1 MSDPTTALHTAH
13 GPCATSTTIN
23 NSLVFLLA
31 CAAGLGV
38 ATLYYNQPI
47 LGVLAADFHATAG
60 EIGTI
65 PTLTQI
71 GYTVGILLLAPL
83 GDRYDRRRVILC
95 KILMLGV
102 GLLAMAAT
110 QSLMQLSAASIVIG
124 VAATLAQDCVPA
136 AATLAPEARRGQIVG
151 NVMMGLLL
159 GILLSRVVSG
169 VVAEAVGWRVMFML
183 AAVAVAA
190 LGLVALRRL
199 PAFVPTTNLPY
210 HTLLGSLLTLWR
222 RHAELRRAAI
232 AQGFLCA
239 AFSAFWS
246 TLAIMLHEPPFGY
259 GSAIAGCFGLA
270 GAAGAL
276 AAPVAGRIADRY
288 GPEAVTRLGA
298 TLVLISFAGFA
309 IVPQSLWWLIAGT
322 LLFDLGIQASMVA
335 HQSIIYRLDPAARS
349 RLNALLI
356 GSMFAGMAGGS
367 ALGSLALLHAGWR
380 GVALFAAAC
389 GMAALA
395 VRIWADRE
403 RCGFGPECVCPE

>member
-1 MSDPTTALHTAH
+1 MNDTLTTARERSAAHTAIDD
-13 GPCATSTTIN
+13 A
-23 NSLVFLLA
+23 LVFLLA
-31 CAAGLGV
+31 CTAGLGV

-47 LGVLAADFHATAG
+47 LGVLATDFHATAG
-60 EIGTI
+60 EIGYI

-71 GYTVGILLLAPL
+71 GYTIGILLLAPL
-83 GDRYDRRRVILC
+83 GDRYDRRHVILS
-95 KILMLGV
+95 KILMLGL
-102 GLLAMAAT
+102 GLLVMAAT
-110 QSLMQLSAASIVIG
+110 QSLTQLGAASIVIG
-124 VAATLAQDCVPA
+124 IAATLAQDCVPA

-151 NVMMGLLL
+151 SVMMGLLL

-169 VVAEAVGWRVMFML
+169 VVAEALGWRTMFVL
-183 AAVAVAA
+183 AAVAVGV
-190 LGLVALRRL
+190 LGLVAHRRL
-199 PAFVPTTNLPY
+199 PAFAPTTDLPY

-246 TLAIMLHEPPFGY
+246 TLAIMLHEPPFSY
-259 GSAIAGCFGLA
+259 GSAVAGCFGLA

-276 AAPVAGRIADRY
+276 AAPIAGRIADRY
-288 GPEAVTRLGA
+288 GPEAVTQLGA
-298 TLVLISFAGFA
+298 ALVLVSFAGFA
-309 IVPQSLWWLIAGT
+309 IAPQSLWWLIAGT

-356 GSMFAGMAGGS
+356 GSMFTGMAGGS

-380 GVALFAAAC
+380 GVAFFAATC
-389 GMAALA
+389 SLAALA
-395 VRIWADRE
+395 VRILAYRE
-403 RCGFGPECVCPE
+403 RREFGPACVCPE

>member
-1 MSDPTTALHTAH
+1 MNDTLTTARERSAAH
-13 GPCATSTTIN
+13 PVIDDA
-23 NSLVFLLA
+23 LVFLLA

-47 LGVLAADFHATAG
+47 LGVLATDFHATAG
-60 EIGTI
+60 EIGYI

-71 GYTVGILLLAPL
+71 GYTIGILLLAPL
-83 GDRYDRRRVILC
+83 GDRYDRRHVILF
-95 KILMLGV
+95 KILMLGL
-102 GLLAMAAT
+102 GLLVMAAT
-110 QSLMQLSAASIVIG
+110 QSLTQLGAASIVIG
-124 VAATLAQDCVPA
+124 IAATLAQDCVPA

-151 NVMMGLLL
+151 SVMMGLLL

-169 VVAEAVGWRVMFML
+169 VVAEALGWRTMFVL
-183 AAVAVAA
+183 AAVAVGV
-190 LGLVALRRL
+190 LGLVAHRRL
-199 PAFVPTTNLPY
+199 PAFAPTTDLPY

-246 TLAIMLHEPPFGY
+246 TLAIMLHEPPFSY
-259 GSAIAGCFGLA
+259 GSAVAGCFGLA

-276 AAPVAGRIADRY
+276 AAPIAGRIADRY
-288 GPEAVTRLGA
+288 GPEAVTQLGA
-298 TLVLISFAGFA
+298 ALVLVSFAGFA
-309 IVPQSLWWLIAGT
+309 IAPQNLWWLIAGT

-356 GSMFAGMAGGS
+356 GSMFTGMAGGS
-367 ALGSLALLHAGWR
+367 VLGSLALLHAGWR
-380 GVALFAAAC
+380 GVAFFAATC
-389 GMAALA
+389 GLAALA
-395 VRIWADRE
+395 VRILAYRE
-403 RCGFGPECVCPE
+403 RREFGSVCVCSE

>member
-1 MSDPTTALHTAH
+1 MNDTLTTARERSAAHTAIDD
-13 GPCATSTTIN
+13 A
-23 NSLVFLLA
+23 LVFLLA
-31 CAAGLGV
+31 CTAGLGV

-47 LGVLAADFHATAG
+47 LGVLATDFHATAG
-60 EIGTI
+60 EIGYI

-71 GYTVGILLLAPL
+71 GYTIGILLLAPL
-83 GDRYDRRRVILC
+83 GDRYDRRRVILS
-95 KILMLGV
+95 KILMLGL
-102 GLLAMAAT
+102 GLLVMAAT
-110 QSLMQLSAASIVIG
+110 QSLTQLGAASIVIG
-124 VAATLAQDCVPA
+124 IAATLAQDCVPA

-151 NVMMGLLL
+151 SVMMGLLL

-169 VVAEAVGWRVMFML
+169 VVAEALGWRTMFVL
-183 AAVAVAA
+183 AAVAVGV
-190 LGLVALRRL
+190 LGLVAHRRL
-199 PAFVPTTNLPY
+199 PAFAPTTDLPY

-246 TLAIMLHEPPFGY
+246 TLAIMLHEPPFSY
-259 GSAIAGCFGLA
+259 GSAVAGCFGLA

-276 AAPVAGRIADRY
+276 AAPIAGRIADCY
-288 GPEAVTRLGA
+288 GPEAVTQLGTA
-298 TLVLISFAGFA
+298 LVLVSFAGFA
-309 IVPQSLWWLIAGT
+309 IAPQSLWWLIAGT

-356 GSMFAGMAGGS
+356 GSMFTGMAGGS

-380 GVALFAAAC
+380 GVALFAVTC
-389 GMAALA
+389 SLGALA
-395 VRIWADRE
+395 VRILAYRE
-403 RCGFGPECVCPE
+403 RRKFGPACVCPE

>member
-1 MSDPTTALHTAH
+1 MTCIRYCCEAEEKA
-13 GPCATSTTIN
+13 
-23 NSLVFLLA
+23 
-31 CAAGLGV
+31 
-38 ATLYYNQPI
+38 
-47 LGVLAADFHATAG
+47 
-60 EIGTI
+60 EIK
-65 PTLTQI
+65 
-71 GYTVGILLLAPL
+71 GITRCFP
-83 GDRYDRRRVILC
+83 
-95 KILMLGV
+95 
-102 GLLAMAAT
+102 
-110 QSLMQLSAASIVIG
+110 
-124 VAATLAQDCVPA
+124 
-136 AATLAPEARRGQIVG
+136 
-151 NVMMGLLL
+151 
-159 GILLSRVVSG
+159 
-169 VVAEAVGWRVMFML
+169 
-183 AAVAVAA
+183 
-190 LGLVALRRL
+190 LVALRRL

-276 AAPVAGRIADRY
+276 AAPIAGRIADRY

>member
-1 MSDPTTALHTAH
+1 MNDTLTTARERSAAHTAIDD
-13 GPCATSTTIN
+13 A
-23 NSLVFLLA
+23 LVFLLA
-31 CAAGLGV
+31 CTAGLGV

-47 LGVLAADFHATAG
+47 LGVLATDFHATVG
-60 EIGTI
+60 EIGYI

-71 GYTVGILLLAPL
+71 GYTIGILLLAPL
-83 GDRYDRRRVILC
+83 GDRYDRRRVILS
-95 KILMLGV
+95 KILMLGL
-102 GLLAMAAT
+102 GLLVMAAT
-110 QSLMQLSAASIVIG
+110 QSLTQLGAASVVIG
-124 VAATLAQDCVPA
+124 IAATLAQDCVPA

-151 NVMMGLLL
+151 SVMMGLLL

-169 VVAEAVGWRVMFML
+169 VVAEALGWRTMFVL
-183 AAVAVAA
+183 AAVAVGV
-190 LGLVALRRL
+190 LGLVAHRRL
-199 PAFVPTTNLPY
+199 PAFAPTTDLPY

-246 TLAIMLHEPPFGY
+246 TLAIMLHEPPFSY
-259 GSAIAGCFGLA
+259 GSAVAGCFGLA

-276 AAPVAGRIADRY
+276 AAPIAGRIADRY
-288 GPEAVTRLGA
+288 GPEAVTQFGA
-298 TLVLISFAGFA
+298 ALVLVSFAGFA
-309 IVPQSLWWLIAGT
+309 IAPQSLWWLIAGT

-356 GSMFAGMAGGS
+356 GSMFTGMAGGS

-380 GVALFAAAC
+380 GVALLAATC
-389 GMAALA
+389 SLAALA
-395 VRIWADRE
+395 VRILAYRE
-403 RCGFGPECVCPE
+403 RREFSPACVCPE

>member
-1 MSDPTTALHTAH
+1 MNDTLTTARERSAIDD
-13 GPCATSTTIN
+13 A
-23 NSLVFLLA
+23 LVFLLA
-31 CAAGLGV
+31 CTAGLGV

-47 LGVLAADFHATAG
+47 LGVLAADFHATTG
-60 EIGTI
+60 EIGYI

-71 GYTVGILLLAPL
+71 GYTIGILLLAPL
-83 GDRYDRRRVILC
+83 GDRYDRRRVILS
-95 KILMLGV
+95 KILMLGL
-102 GLLAMAAT
+102 GLLVMAAT
-110 QSLMQLSAASIVIG
+110 QSLTQLGAASVVIG
-124 VAATLAQDCVPA
+124 IAATLAQDCVPA

-151 NVMMGLLL
+151 SVMMGLLL

-169 VVAEAVGWRVMFML
+169 VVAEALGWRTMFVL
-183 AAVAVAA
+183 AAVAVGV
-190 LGLVALRRL
+190 LGLVAHRRL
-199 PAFVPTTNLPY
+199 PAFAPTTDLPY

-246 TLAIMLHEPPFGY
+246 TLAIMLHEPPFSY
-259 GSAIAGCFGLA
+259 GSAVAGCFGLA

-276 AAPVAGRIADRY
+276 AAPIAGRIADYY
-288 GPEAVTRLGA
+288 GPEAVTQLGTA
-298 TLVLISFAGFA
+298 LVLVSFAGFA
-309 IVPQSLWWLIAGT
+309 IAPQSLWWLIAGT

-356 GSMFAGMAGGS
+356 GSMFTGMAGGS

-380 GVALFAAAC
+380 GVALFAVTC
-389 GMAALA
+389 SLGALA
-395 VRIWADRE
+395 VRILAYRE
-403 RCGFGPECVCPE
+403 RRKFGPACVCPE

>member
-1 MSDPTTALHTAH
+1 MNDTLTTARERSAIDD
-13 GPCATSTTIN
+13 A
-23 NSLVFLLA
+23 LVFLLA
-31 CAAGLGV
+31 CTAGLGV

-47 LGVLAADFHATAG
+47 LGVLATDFHATAG
-60 EIGTI
+60 EIGYI

-71 GYTVGILLLAPL
+71 GYTIGILLLAPL
-83 GDRYDRRRVILC
+83 GDRYDRRRVILS
-95 KILMLGV
+95 KILMLGL
-102 GLLAMAAT
+102 GLLVMAAT
-110 QSLMQLSAASIVIG
+110 QSLTQLGAASIVIG
-124 VAATLAQDCVPA
+124 IAATLAQDCVPA

-151 NVMMGLLL
+151 SVMMGLLL

-169 VVAEAVGWRVMFML
+169 VVAEALGWRTMFVL
-183 AAVAVAA
+183 AAVAVGV
-190 LGLVALRRL
+190 LGLVAHRRL
-199 PAFVPTTNLPY
+199 PAFAPTTDLPY

-246 TLAIMLHEPPFGY
+246 TLAIMLHEPPFSY
-259 GSAIAGCFGLA
+259 GSAVAGCFGLA

-276 AAPVAGRIADRY
+276 AAPIAGRIADRY
-288 GPEAVTRLGA
+288 GPEAVTQLGA
-298 TLVLISFAGFA
+298 ALVLVSFAGFA
-309 IVPQSLWWLIAGT
+309 IAPQNLWWLIAGT

-356 GSMFAGMAGGS
+356 GSMFTGMAGGS

-380 GVALFAAAC
+380 GVALFAVTC
-389 GMAALA
+389 SLAALA
-395 VRIWADRE
+395 VRILAYRE
-403 RCGFGPECVCPE
+403 RREFGPACVCPE

>member
-1 MSDPTTALHTAH
+1 MNDMLTTARERSAIDD
-13 GPCATSTTIN
+13 A
-23 NSLVFLLA
+23 LVFLLA
-31 CAAGLGV
+31 CTAGLGV

-47 LGVLAADFHATAG
+47 LGVLATDFHATAG
-60 EIGTI
+60 EIGYI

-71 GYTVGILLLAPL
+71 GYTIGILLLAPL
-83 GDRYDRRRVILC
+83 GDRYDRRRVILS
-95 KILMLGV
+95 KILMLGL
-102 GLLAMAAT
+102 GLLVMAAT
-110 QSLMQLSAASIVIG
+110 QSLTQLGAASVVIG
-124 VAATLAQDCVPA
+124 IAATLAQDCVPA

-151 NVMMGLLL
+151 SVMMGLLL

-169 VVAEAVGWRVMFML
+169 VVAEALGWRTMFVL
-183 AAVAVAA
+183 AAVAVGV
-190 LGLVALRRL
+190 LGLVAHRRL
-199 PAFVPTTNLPY
+199 PAFAPTTDLPY

-246 TLAIMLHEPPFGY
+246 TLAIMLHEPPFSY
-259 GSAIAGCFGLA
+259 GSAVAGCFGLA

-276 AAPVAGRIADRY
+276 AAPIAGRIADRY
-288 GPEAVTRLGA
+288 GPEAVTQLGA
-298 TLVLISFAGFA
+298 ALVLVSFAGFA
-309 IVPQSLWWLIAGT
+309 IAPQSLWWLIAGT

-356 GSMFAGMAGGS
+356 GSMFTGMAGGS

-380 GVALFAAAC
+380 GVAFFAATC
-389 GMAALA
+389 SLAALA
-395 VRIWADRE
+395 VRILAYRE
-403 RCGFGPECVCPE
+403 RREFGPACVCPE

>member
-1 MSDPTTALHTAH
+1 MNDMLTTARERSAIDD
-13 GPCATSTTIN
+13 A
-23 NSLVFLLA
+23 LVFLLA
-31 CAAGLGV
+31 CTAGLGV

-47 LGVLAADFHATAG
+47 LGVLATDFHATAG
-60 EIGTI
+60 EIGYI

-71 GYTVGILLLAPL
+71 GYTIGILLLAPL
-83 GDRYDRRRVILC
+83 GDRYDRRRVILS
-95 KILMLGV
+95 KILMLGL
-102 GLLAMAAT
+102 GLLVMAAT
-110 QSLMQLSAASIVIG
+110 QSLTQLGAASVVIG
-124 VAATLAQDCVPA
+124 IAATLAQDCVPA

-151 NVMMGLLL
+151 SVMMGLLL

-169 VVAEAVGWRVMFML
+169 VMAEALGWRTMFVL
-183 AAVAVAA
+183 AAVAVGV
-190 LGLVALRRL
+190 LGLVAHRRL
-199 PAFVPTTNLPY
+199 PAFAPTTDLPY

-246 TLAIMLHEPPFGY
+246 TLAIMLHEPPFSY
-259 GSAIAGCFGLA
+259 GSAVAGCFGLA

-276 AAPVAGRIADRY
+276 AAPIAGRIADRY
-288 GPEAVTRLGA
+288 GPEAVTQLGA
-298 TLVLISFAGFA
+298 ALVLVSFAGFA
-309 IVPQSLWWLIAGT
+309 IAPQSLWWLIAGT

-356 GSMFAGMAGGS
+356 GSMFTGMAGGS

-380 GVALFAAAC
+380 GVAFFAATC
-389 GMAALA
+389 SLAALA
-395 VRIWADRE
+395 VRILAYRE
-403 RCGFGPECVCPE
+403 RREFGPACVCPE

>member
-1 MSDPTTALHTAH
+1 MNDTLTTARERSAIDD
-13 GPCATSTTIN
+13 A
-23 NSLVFLLA
+23 LVFLLA
-31 CAAGLGV
+31 CTAGLGV

-47 LGVLAADFHATAG
+47 LGVLATDFHATAG
-60 EIGTI
+60 EIGYI

-71 GYTVGILLLAPL
+71 GYTIGILLLAPL
-83 GDRYDRRRVILC
+83 GDRYDRRRVILS
-95 KILMLGV
+95 KILMLGL
-102 GLLAMAAT
+102 GLLVMAAT
-110 QSLMQLSAASIVIG
+110 QSLTQLGAASIVIG
-124 VAATLAQDCVPA
+124 IAATLAQDCVPA

-151 NVMMGLLL
+151 SVMMGLLL

-169 VVAEAVGWRVMFML
+169 VVAEALGWRTMFVL
-183 AAVAVAA
+183 AAVAVGV
-190 LGLVALRRL
+190 LGLVAHRRL
-199 PAFVPTTNLPY
+199 PAFAPTTDLPY

-246 TLAIMLHEPPFGY
+246 TLAIMLHEPPFSY
-259 GSAIAGCFGLA
+259 GSAVAGCFGLA

-276 AAPVAGRIADRY
+276 AAPIAGRIADRY
-288 GPEAVTRLGA
+288 GPEAVTQLGA
-298 TLVLISFAGFA
+298 ALVLVSFAGFA
-309 IVPQSLWWLIAGT
+309 IAPQSLWWLIAGT

-356 GSMFAGMAGGS
+356 GSMFTGMAGGS

-380 GVALFAAAC
+380 GVAFFAATC
-389 GMAALA
+389 SLAALA
-395 VRIWADRE
+395 VRILAYRE
-403 RCGFGPECVCPE
+403 RREFGSACVCSE

>member
-1 MSDPTTALHTAH
+1 MNDTLTTARERSAIDD
-13 GPCATSTTIN
+13 A
-23 NSLVFLLA
+23 LVFLLA
-31 CAAGLGV
+31 CTAGLGV

-47 LGVLAADFHATAG
+47 LGVLATDFHATAG
-60 EIGTI
+60 EIGYI

-71 GYTVGILLLAPL
+71 GYTIGILLLAPL
-83 GDRYDRRRVILC
+83 GDRYDRRRVILS
-95 KILMLGV
+95 KILMLGL
-102 GLLAMAAT
+102 GLLVMAAT
-110 QSLMQLSAASIVIG
+110 QSLTQLGAASVVIG
-124 VAATLAQDCVPA
+124 IAATLAQDCVPA

-151 NVMMGLLL
+151 SVMMGLLL

-169 VVAEAVGWRVMFML
+169 VVAEALGWRTMFVL
-183 AAVAVAA
+183 AAVAVGV
-190 LGLVALRRL
+190 LGLVAHRRL
-199 PAFVPTTNLPY
+199 PAFAPTTDLPY

-246 TLAIMLHEPPFGY
+246 TLAIMLHEPPFSY
-259 GSAIAGCFGLA
+259 GSAVAGCFGLA

-276 AAPVAGRIADRY
+276 AAPIAGRIADCY
-288 GPEAVTRLGA
+288 GPEAVTQLGTA
-298 TLVLISFAGFA
+298 LVLVSFAGFA
-309 IVPQSLWWLIAGT
+309 IAPQSLWWLIAGT

-356 GSMFAGMAGGS
+356 GSMFTGMAGGS

-380 GVALFAAAC
+380 GVALFAVTC
-389 GMAALA
+389 SLGALA
-395 VRIWADRE
+395 VRILAYRE
-403 RCGFGPECVCPE
+403 RREFGPACVCPE

>member
-1 MSDPTTALHTAH
+1 MNDTLTTARERSAAHTAIDD
-13 GPCATSTTIN
+13 A
-23 NSLVFLLA
+23 LVFLLA
-31 CAAGLGV
+31 CTAGLGV

-47 LGVLAADFHATAG
+47 LGVLAADFHATTG
-60 EIGTI
+60 EIGYI

-71 GYTVGILLLAPL
+71 GYTIGILLLAPL
-83 GDRYDRRRVILC
+83 GDRYDRRRVILS
-95 KILMLGV
+95 KILMLGL
-102 GLLAMAAT
+102 GLLVMAAT
-110 QSLMQLSAASIVIG
+110 QSLTQLGAASVVIG
-124 VAATLAQDCVPA
+124 IAATLAQDCVPA

-151 NVMMGLLL
+151 SVMMGLLL

-169 VVAEAVGWRVMFML
+169 VVAEALGWRTMFVL
-183 AAVAVAA
+183 AAVAVGV
-190 LGLVALRRL
+190 LGLVAHRRL
-199 PAFVPTTNLPY
+199 PAFAPTTDLPY

-246 TLAIMLHEPPFGY
+246 TLAIMLHEPPFSY
-259 GSAIAGCFGLA
+259 GSAVAGCFGLA

-276 AAPVAGRIADRY
+276 AAPIAGRIADYY
-288 GPEAVTRLGA
+288 GPEAVTQLGTA
-298 TLVLISFAGFA
+298 LVLVSFAGFA
-309 IVPQSLWWLIAGT
+309 IAPQSLWWLIAGT

-356 GSMFAGMAGGS
+356 GSMFTGMAGGS

-380 GVALFAAAC
+380 GVALFAATC
-389 GMAALA
+389 SLGALA
-395 VRIWADRE
+395 VRILAYRE
-403 RCGFGPECVCPE
+403 RRKFGPACVCPE

>member
-1 MSDPTTALHTAH
+1 MNDTLTTARERSAAHTAIDD
-13 GPCATSTTIN
+13 A
-23 NSLVFLLA
+23 LVFLLA
-31 CAAGLGV
+31 CTAGLGV

-47 LGVLAADFHATAG
+47 LGVLATDFHATAG
-60 EIGTI
+60 EIGYI

-71 GYTVGILLLAPL
+71 GYTIGILLLAPL
-83 GDRYDRRRVILC
+83 GDRYDRRRVILS
-95 KILMLGV
+95 KILMLGL
-102 GLLAMAAT
+102 GLLVMAAT
-110 QSLMQLSAASIVIG
+110 QSLTQLGAASVVIG
-124 VAATLAQDCVPA
+124 IAATLAQDCVPA

-151 NVMMGLLL
+151 SVMMGLLL

-169 VVAEAVGWRVMFML
+169 VVAEALGWRTMFVL
-183 AAVAVAA
+183 AAVAVGV
-190 LGLVALRRL
+190 LGLVAHRRL
-199 PAFVPTTNLPY
+199 PAFAPTTDLPY

-246 TLAIMLHEPPFGY
+246 TLAIMLHEPPFSY
-259 GSAIAGCFGLA
+259 GSAVAGCFGLA

-276 AAPVAGRIADRY
+276 AAPIAGRIADRY
-288 GPEAVTRLGA
+288 GPEAVTQLGA
-298 TLVLISFAGFA
+298 ALVLVSFAGFA
-309 IVPQSLWWLIAGT
+309 IAPQSLWWLIAGT

-356 GSMFAGMAGGS
+356 GSMFTGMAGGS

-380 GVALFAAAC
+380 GVALLAATC
-389 GMAALA
+389 SLAALA
-395 VRIWADRE
+395 VRILAYRE
-403 RCGFGPECVCPE
+403 RREFSPACVCPE

>member
-1 MSDPTTALHTAH
+1 MNDTLTTARERSAAHTAIDD
-13 GPCATSTTIN
+13 A
-23 NSLVFLLA
+23 LVFLLA
-31 CAAGLGV
+31 CTAGLGV

-47 LGVLAADFHATAG
+47 LGVLATDFHATVG
-60 EIGTI
+60 EIGYI

-71 GYTVGILLLAPL
+71 GYTIGILLLAPL
-83 GDRYDRRRVILC
+83 GDRYDRRRVILS
-95 KILMLGV
+95 KILMLGL
-102 GLLAMAAT
+102 GLLVMAAT
-110 QSLMQLSAASIVIG
+110 QSLTQLGAASVVIG
-124 VAATLAQDCVPA
+124 IAATLAQDCVPA

-151 NVMMGLLL
+151 SVMMGLLL

-169 VVAEAVGWRVMFML
+169 VVAEALGWRTMFVL
-183 AAVAVAA
+183 AAVAVGV
-190 LGLVALRRL
+190 LGLVAHRRL
-199 PAFVPTTNLPY
+199 PAFAPTTDLPY

-246 TLAIMLHEPPFGY
+246 TLAIMLHEPPFSY
-259 GSAIAGCFGLA
+259 GSAVAGCFGLA

-276 AAPVAGRIADRY
+276 AAPIAGRIADYY
-288 GPEAVTRLGA
+288 GPEAVTQLGTA
-298 TLVLISFAGFA
+298 LVLVSFAGFA
-309 IVPQSLWWLIAGT
+309 IAPQSLWWLIAGT

-356 GSMFAGMAGGS
+356 GSMFTGMAGGS

-380 GVALFAAAC
+380 GVALLAATC
-389 GMAALA
+389 SLAALA
-395 VRIWADRE
+395 VRILAYRE
-403 RCGFGPECVCPE
+403 RREFGPACVCPE

>member
-1 MSDPTTALHTAH
+1 MNDMLTTARERSAIDD
-13 GPCATSTTIN
+13 A
-23 NSLVFLLA
+23 LVFLLA
-31 CAAGLGV
+31 CTAGLGV

-47 LGVLAADFHATAG
+47 LGVLATDFHATAG
-60 EIGTI
+60 EIGYI

-71 GYTVGILLLAPL
+71 GYTIGILLLAPL
-83 GDRYDRRRVILC
+83 GDRYDRRRVILS
-95 KILMLGV
+95 KILMLGL
-102 GLLAMAAT
+102 GLLVMAAT
-110 QSLMQLSAASIVIG
+110 QSLTQLGAASVVIG
-124 VAATLAQDCVPA
+124 IAATLAQDCVPA

-151 NVMMGLLL
+151 SVMMGLLL

-169 VVAEAVGWRVMFML
+169 VVAEALGWRTMFVL
-183 AAVAVAA
+183 AAVAVGV
-190 LGLVALRRL
+190 LGLVAHRRL
-199 PAFVPTTNLPY
+199 PAFAPTTDLPY

-246 TLAIMLHEPPFGY
+246 TLAIMLHEPPFSY
-259 GSAIAGCFGLA
+259 GSAVAGCFGLA

-276 AAPVAGRIADRY
+276 AAPIAGRIADRY
-288 GPEAVTRLGA
+288 GPEAVTQLGA
-298 TLVLISFAGFA
+298 ALVLVSFAGFA
-309 IVPQSLWWLIAGT
+309 IAPQSLWWLIAGT

-356 GSMFAGMAGGS
+356 GSMFTGMAGGS

-380 GVALFAAAC
+380 GVALFAVTC
-389 GMAALA
+389 SLGALA
-395 VRIWADRE
+395 VRILAYRE
-403 RCGFGPECVCPE
+403 RRKFGPACVCPE

>member
-1 MSDPTTALHTAH
+1 MNDTLTTARERSAAHTAIDD
-13 GPCATSTTIN
+13 A
-23 NSLVFLLA
+23 LVFLLA
-31 CAAGLGV
+31 CTAGLGV

-47 LGVLAADFHATAG
+47 LGVLATDFHATVG
-60 EIGTI
+60 EIGYI

-71 GYTVGILLLAPL
+71 GYTIGILLLAPL
-83 GDRYDRRRVILC
+83 GDRYDRRRVILS
-95 KILMLGV
+95 KILMLGL
-102 GLLAMAAT
+102 GLLVMAAT
-110 QSLMQLSAASIVIG
+110 QSLTQLGAASVVIG
-124 VAATLAQDCVPA
+124 IAATLAQDCVPA

-151 NVMMGLLL
+151 SVMMGLLL

-169 VVAEAVGWRVMFML
+169 VVAEALGWRTMFVL
-183 AAVAVAA
+183 AAVAVGV
-190 LGLVALRRL
+190 LGLVAHRRL
-199 PAFVPTTNLPY
+199 PAFAPTTDLPY

-246 TLAIMLHEPPFGY
+246 TLAIMLHEPPFSY
-259 GSAIAGCFGLA
+259 GSAVAGCFGLA

-276 AAPVAGRIADRY
+276 AAPIAGRIADRY
-288 GPEAVTRLGA
+288 GPEAVTQLGA
-298 TLVLISFAGFA
+298 ALVLVSFAGFA
-309 IVPQSLWWLIAGT
+309 IAPQSLWWLIAGT

-356 GSMFAGMAGGS
+356 GSMFTGMAGGS

-380 GVALFAAAC
+380 GVALLAATC
-389 GMAALA
+389 SLAALA
-395 VRIWADRE
+395 VRILAYRE
-403 RCGFGPECVCPE
+403 RREFSPACVCPE

>member
-1 MSDPTTALHTAH
+1 MNDMLTTARERSAIDD
-13 GPCATSTTIN
+13 A
-23 NSLVFLLA
+23 LVFLLA
-31 CAAGLGV
+31 CTAGLGV

-60 EIGTI
+60 EIGYI

-71 GYTVGILLLAPL
+71 GYTIGILLLAPL
-83 GDRYDRRRVILC
+83 GDRYDRRRVILS
-95 KILMLGV
+95 KILMLGL
-102 GLLAMAAT
+102 GLLVMAAT
-110 QSLMQLSAASIVIG
+110 QSLTQLGAASVVIG
-124 VAATLAQDCVPA
+124 IAATLAQDCVPA

-151 NVMMGLLL
+151 SVMMGLLL

-169 VVAEAVGWRVMFML
+169 VVAEALGWRTMFVL
-183 AAVAVAA
+183 AAVAVGV
-190 LGLVALRRL
+190 LGLVAHRRL
-199 PAFVPTTNLPY
+199 PAFAPTTDLPY

-246 TLAIMLHEPPFGY
+246 TLAIMLHEPPFSY
-259 GSAIAGCFGLA
+259 GSAVAGCFGLA

-276 AAPVAGRIADRY
+276 AAPIAGRIADRY
-288 GPEAVTRLGA
+288 GPEAVTQLGA
-298 TLVLISFAGFA
+298 ALVLVSFAGFA
-309 IVPQSLWWLIAGT
+309 IAPQSLRWLIAGT

-356 GSMFAGMAGGS
+356 GSMFTGMAGGS

-380 GVALFAAAC
+380 GVAFFAATC
-389 GMAALA
+389 SLAALA
-395 VRIWADRE
+395 VRILAYRE
-403 RCGFGPECVCPE
+403 RREFGSACVCPE

>member
-1 MSDPTTALHTAH
+1 MNDMLTTARERSAIDD
-13 GPCATSTTIN
+13 A
-23 NSLVFLLA
+23 LVFLLA
-31 CAAGLGV
+31 CTAGLGV

-47 LGVLAADFHATAG
+47 LGVLAADFHATTG
-60 EIGTI
+60 EIGYI

-71 GYTVGILLLAPL
+71 GYTIGILLLAPL
-83 GDRYDRRRVILC
+83 GDRYDRRRVILS
-95 KILMLGV
+95 KILMLGL
-102 GLLAMAAT
+102 GLLVMAAT
-110 QSLMQLSAASIVIG
+110 QSLTQLGAASVVIG
-124 VAATLAQDCVPA
+124 IAATLAQDCVPA

-151 NVMMGLLL
+151 SVMMGLLL

-169 VVAEAVGWRVMFML
+169 VVAEALGWRTMFVL
-183 AAVAVAA
+183 AAVAVGV
-190 LGLVALRRL
+190 LGLVAHRRL
-199 PAFVPTTNLPY
+199 PAFAPTTDLPY

-246 TLAIMLHEPPFGY
+246 TLAIMLHEPPFSY
-259 GSAIAGCFGLA
+259 GSAVAGCFGLA

-276 AAPVAGRIADRY
+276 AAPIAGRIADRY
-288 GPEAVTRLGA
+288 GSEAVTQLGA
-298 TLVLISFAGFA
+298 ALVLVSFAGFA
-309 IVPQSLWWLIAGT
+309 IAPQSLWWLIAGT

-356 GSMFAGMAGGS
+356 GSMFTGMAGGS

-380 GVALFAAAC
+380 GVALLAATC
-389 GMAALA
+389 SLAALA
-395 VRIWADRE
+395 VRILAYRE
-403 RCGFGPECVCPE
+403 RREFSPACVCPE

>member
-1 MSDPTTALHTAH
+1 MNDTLTTARERSAIDD
-13 GPCATSTTIN
+13 A
-23 NSLVFLLA
+23 LVFLLA
-31 CAAGLGV
+31 CTAGLGV

-47 LGVLAADFHATAG
+47 LGVLATDFHATAG
-60 EIGTI
+60 EIGYI

-71 GYTVGILLLAPL
+71 GYTIGILLLAPL
-83 GDRYDRRRVILC
+83 GDRYDRRRVILS
-95 KILMLGV
+95 KILMLGL
-102 GLLAMAAT
+102 GLLVMAAT
-110 QSLMQLSAASIVIG
+110 QSLTQLGAASVVIG
-124 VAATLAQDCVPA
+124 IAATLAQDCVPA

-151 NVMMGLLL
+151 SVMMGLLL

-169 VVAEAVGWRVMFML
+169 VVAEALGWRTMFVL
-183 AAVAVAA
+183 AAVAVGV
-190 LGLVALRRL
+190 LGLVAHRRL
-199 PAFVPTTNLPY
+199 PAFAPTTDLPY

-246 TLAIMLHEPPFGY
+246 TLAIMLHEPPFSY
-259 GSAIAGCFGLA
+259 GSAVAGCFGLA

-276 AAPVAGRIADRY
+276 AAPIAGRIADRY
-288 GPEAVTRLGA
+288 GPEAVTQLGTA
-298 TLVLISFAGFA
+298 LVLVSFAGFA
-309 IVPQSLWWLIAGT
+309 IAPQSLWWLIAGT

-356 GSMFAGMAGGS
+356 GSMFTGMAGGS

-380 GVALFAAAC
+380 GVALFAVTC
-389 GMAALA
+389 SLAALA
-395 VRIWADRE
+395 VRILAYRE
-403 RCGFGPECVCPE
+403 RREFGPACVCPE

>member
-1 MSDPTTALHTAH
+1 MNDTLTTARERSAIDD
-13 GPCATSTTIN
+13 A
-23 NSLVFLLA
+23 LVFLLA
-31 CAAGLGV
+31 CTAGLGV

-47 LGVLAADFHATAG
+47 LGVLATDFHATAG
-60 EIGTI
+60 EIGYI

-71 GYTVGILLLAPL
+71 GYTIGILLLAPL
-83 GDRYDRRRVILC
+83 GDRYDRRRVILS
-95 KILMLGV
+95 KILMLGL
-102 GLLAMAAT
+102 GLLVMAAT
-110 QSLMQLSAASIVIG
+110 QSLTQLGAASIVIG
-124 VAATLAQDCVPA
+124 IAATLAQDCVPA

-151 NVMMGLLL
+151 SVMMGLLL

-169 VVAEAVGWRVMFML
+169 VVAEALGWRTMFVL
-183 AAVAVAA
+183 AAVAVGV
-190 LGLVALRRL
+190 LGLVAHRRL
-199 PAFVPTTNLPY
+199 PAFAPTTDLPY

-246 TLAIMLHEPPFGY
+246 TLAIMLHEPPFSY
-259 GSAIAGCFGLA
+259 GSAVAGCFGLA

-276 AAPVAGRIADRY
+276 AAPIAGRIADCY
-288 GPEAVTRLGA
+288 GPEAVTQLGTA
-298 TLVLISFAGFA
+298 LVLVSFAGFA
-309 IVPQSLWWLIAGT
+309 IAPQSLWWLIAGT

-356 GSMFAGMAGGS
+356 GSMFTGMAGGS

-380 GVALFAAAC
+380 GVALFAVTC
-389 GMAALA
+389 SLGALA
-395 VRIWADRE
+395 VRILAYRE
-403 RCGFGPECVCPE
+403 RREFGPACVCPE

>member
-1 MSDPTTALHTAH
+1 MNDMLTTARERSAIDD
-13 GPCATSTTIN
+13 A
-23 NSLVFLLA
+23 LVFLLA
-31 CAAGLGV
+31 CTAGLGV

-60 EIGTI
+60 EIGYI

-71 GYTVGILLLAPL
+71 GYTIGILLLAPL
-83 GDRYDRRRVILC
+83 GDRYDRRRVILS
-95 KILMLGV
+95 KILMLGL
-102 GLLAMAAT
+102 GLLVMAAT
-110 QSLMQLSAASIVIG
+110 QSLTQLGAASVVIG
-124 VAATLAQDCVPA
+124 IAATLAQDCVPA

-151 NVMMGLLL
+151 SVMMGLLL

-169 VVAEAVGWRVMFML
+169 VVAEALGWRTMFVL
-183 AAVAVAA
+183 AAVAVGV
-190 LGLVALRRL
+190 LGLVAHRRL
-199 PAFVPTTNLPY
+199 PAFAPTTDLPY

-246 TLAIMLHEPPFGY
+246 TLAIMLHEPPFSY
-259 GSAIAGCFGLA
+259 GSAVAGCFGLA

-276 AAPVAGRIADRY
+276 AAPIAGRIADYY
-288 GPEAVTRLGA
+288 GPEAVTQLGTA
-298 TLVLISFAGFA
+298 LVLVSFAGFA
-309 IVPQSLWWLIAGT
+309 IAPQSLRWLIAGT

-356 GSMFAGMAGGS
+356 GSMFTGMAGGS

-380 GVALFAAAC
+380 GVAFFAATC
-389 GMAALA
+389 SLAALA
-395 VRIWADRE
+395 VRILAYRE
-403 RCGFGPECVCPE
+403 RREFGPACVCPE

>member
-1 MSDPTTALHTAH
+1 MNDMLTTARERSAIDD
-13 GPCATSTTIN
+13 A
-23 NSLVFLLA
+23 LVFLLA
-31 CAAGLGV
+31 CTAGLGV

-47 LGVLAADFHATAG
+47 LGVLAADFHATTG
-60 EIGTI
+60 EIGYI

-71 GYTVGILLLAPL
+71 GYTIGILLLAPL
-83 GDRYDRRRVILC
+83 GDRYDRRRVILS
-95 KILMLGV
+95 KILMLGL
-102 GLLAMAAT
+102 GLLVMAAT
-110 QSLMQLSAASIVIG
+110 QSLTQLGAASVVIG
-124 VAATLAQDCVPA
+124 IAATLAQDCVPA

-151 NVMMGLLL
+151 SVMMGLLL

-169 VVAEAVGWRVMFML
+169 VVAEALGWRTMFVL
-183 AAVAVAA
+183 AAVAVGV
-190 LGLVALRRL
+190 LGLVAHRRL
-199 PAFVPTTNLPY
+199 PAFAPTTDLPY

-246 TLAIMLHEPPFGY
+246 TLAIMLHEPPFSY
-259 GSAIAGCFGLA
+259 GSAVAGCFGLA

-276 AAPVAGRIADRY
+276 AAPIAGRIADRY
-288 GPEAVTRLGA
+288 GPEAVTQLGA
-298 TLVLISFAGFA
+298 ALVLVSFAGFA
-309 IVPQSLWWLIAGT
+309 IAPQNLWWLIAGT

-356 GSMFAGMAGGS
+356 GSMFTGMAGGS

-380 GVALFAAAC
+380 GVAFFAATC
-389 GMAALA
+389 SLAALA
-395 VRIWADRE
+395 VRILAYRE
-403 RCGFGPECVCPE
+403 RREFGPACVCPE

>member
-1 MSDPTTALHTAH
+1 MNDTLTTARERSAIDD
-13 GPCATSTTIN
+13 A
-23 NSLVFLLA
+23 LVFLLA
-31 CAAGLGV
+31 CTAGLGV

-47 LGVLAADFHATAG
+47 LGVLATDFHATAG
-60 EIGTI
+60 EIGYI

-71 GYTVGILLLAPL
+71 GYTIGILLLAPL
-83 GDRYDRRRVILC
+83 GDRYDRRRVILS
-95 KILMLGV
+95 KILMLGL
-102 GLLAMAAT
+102 GLLVMAAT
-110 QSLMQLSAASIVIG
+110 QSLTQLGAASIVIG
-124 VAATLAQDCVPA
+124 IAATLAQDCVPA

-151 NVMMGLLL
+151 SVMMGLLL

-169 VVAEAVGWRVMFML
+169 VVAEALGWRTMFVL
-183 AAVAVAA
+183 AAVAVGV
-190 LGLVALRRL
+190 LGLVAHRRL
-199 PAFVPTTNLPY
+199 PAFAPTTDLPY

-246 TLAIMLHEPPFGY
+246 TLAIMLHEPPFSY
-259 GSAIAGCFGLA
+259 GSAVAGCFGLA

-276 AAPVAGRIADRY
+276 AAPIAGRIADHY
-288 GPEAVTRLGA
+288 GPEAVTQLGTA
-298 TLVLISFAGFA
+298 LVLVSFAGFA
-309 IVPQSLWWLIAGT
+309 IAPQSLWWLIAGT

-356 GSMFAGMAGGS
+356 GSMFTGMAGGS

-380 GVALFAAAC
+380 GVALFAVTC
-389 GMAALA
+389 SLAALA
-395 VRIWADRE
+395 VRILAYRE
-403 RCGFGPECVCPE
+403 RREFGPACVCPE

>member
-1 MSDPTTALHTAH
+1 MNDTLTTARERSAIDD
-13 GPCATSTTIN
+13 A
-23 NSLVFLLA
+23 LVFLLA
-31 CAAGLGV
+31 CTAGLGV

-47 LGVLAADFHATAG
+47 LGVLATDFHATAG
-60 EIGTI
+60 EIGYI

-71 GYTVGILLLAPL
+71 GYTIGILLLAPL
-83 GDRYDRRRVILC
+83 GDRYDRRRVILS
-95 KILMLGV
+95 KILMLGL
-102 GLLAMAAT
+102 GLLVMAAT
-110 QSLMQLSAASIVIG
+110 QSLTQLGAASIVIG
-124 VAATLAQDCVPA
+124 IAATLAQDCVPA

-151 NVMMGLLL
+151 SVMMGLLL

-169 VVAEAVGWRVMFML
+169 VVAEALGWRTMFVL
-183 AAVAVAA
+183 AAVAVGV
-190 LGLVALRRL
+190 LGLVAHRRL
-199 PAFVPTTNLPY
+199 PAFAPTTDLPY

-246 TLAIMLHEPPFGY
+246 TLAIMLHEPPFSY
-259 GSAIAGCFGLA
+259 GSAVAGCFGLA

-276 AAPVAGRIADRY
+276 AAPIAGRIADYY
-288 GPEAVTRLGA
+288 GPEAVTQLGA
-298 TLVLISFAGFA
+298 ALVLVSFAGFA
-309 IVPQSLWWLIAGT
+309 IAPQSLWWLIAGT

-356 GSMFAGMAGGS
+356 GSMFTGMAGGS

-380 GVALFAAAC
+380 GVALFAVTC
-389 GMAALA
+389 SLGALA
-395 VRIWADRE
+395 VRILAYRE
-403 RCGFGPECVCPE
+403 RREFGPACVCPE

>member
-1 MSDPTTALHTAH
+1 MNDTLTTARERSAIDD
-13 GPCATSTTIN
+13 A
-23 NSLVFLLA
+23 LVFLLA
-31 CAAGLGV
+31 CTAGLGV

-47 LGVLAADFHATAG
+47 LGVLATDFHATAG
-60 EIGTI
+60 EIGYI

-71 GYTVGILLLAPL
+71 GYTIGILLLAPL
-83 GDRYDRRRVILC
+83 GDRYDRRRVILS
-95 KILMLGV
+95 KILMLGL
-102 GLLAMAAT
+102 GLLVMAAT
-110 QSLMQLSAASIVIG
+110 QSLTQLGAASVVIG
-124 VAATLAQDCVPA
+124 IAATLAQDCVPA

-151 NVMMGLLL
+151 SVMMGLLL

-169 VVAEAVGWRVMFML
+169 VVAEALGWRTMFVL
-183 AAVAVAA
+183 AAVAVGV
-190 LGLVALRRL
+190 LGLVAHRRL
-199 PAFVPTTNLPY
+199 PAFAPTTDLPY

-246 TLAIMLHEPPFGY
+246 TLAIMLHEPPFSY
-259 GSAIAGCFGLA
+259 GSAVAGCFGLA

-276 AAPVAGRIADRY
+276 AAPIAGRIADRY
-288 GPEAVTRLGA
+288 GPEAVTQLGA
-298 TLVLISFAGFA
+298 ALVLVSFAGFA
-309 IVPQSLWWLIAGT
+309 IAPQSLWWLIAGT

-356 GSMFAGMAGGS
+356 GSMFTGMAGGS

-380 GVALFAAAC
+380 GVAFFAATC
-389 GMAALA
+389 SLAALA
-395 VRIWADRE
+395 VRILAYRE
-403 RCGFGPECVCPE
+403 RREFGSACVCPE

>member
-1 MSDPTTALHTAH
+1 MNDMLTTARERSAIDD
-13 GPCATSTTIN
+13 A
-23 NSLVFLLA
+23 LVFLLA

-47 LGVLAADFHATAG
+47 LGVLATDFHATAG
-60 EIGTI
+60 EIGYI

-71 GYTVGILLLAPL
+71 GYTIGILLLAPL
-83 GDRYDRRRVILC
+83 GDRYDRRRVILS
-95 KILMLGV
+95 KILMLGL
-102 GLLAMAAT
+102 GLLVMAAT
-110 QSLMQLSAASIVIG
+110 QSLTQLGAASVVIG
-124 VAATLAQDCVPA
+124 IAATLAQDCVPA

-151 NVMMGLLL
+151 SVMMGLLL

-169 VVAEAVGWRVMFML
+169 VVAEALGWRTMFVL
-183 AAVAVAA
+183 AAVAVGV
-190 LGLVALRRL
+190 LGLVAHRRL
-199 PAFVPTTNLPY
+199 PAFAPTTDLPY

-246 TLAIMLHEPPFGY
+246 TLAIMLHEPPFSY
-259 GSAIAGCFGLA
+259 GSAVAGCFGLA

-276 AAPVAGRIADRY
+276 AAPIAGRIADCY
-288 GPEAVTRLGA
+288 GPEAVTQLGTA
-298 TLVLISFAGFA
+298 LVLVSFAGFA
-309 IVPQSLWWLIAGT
+309 IAPQSLWWLIAGT

-356 GSMFAGMAGGS
+356 GSMFTGMAGGS

-380 GVALFAAAC
+380 GVALFAVTC
-389 GMAALA
+389 SLGALA
-395 VRIWADRE
+395 VRILAYRE
-403 RCGFGPECVCPE
+403 RREFGPACVCPE